1 VKAVLNTHF
10 SVEAYKR
17 PLGHGA
23 TVNSNTTQLREKKV
37 LKIKKKLTFL

>member
-1 VKAVLNTHF
+1 MKAVLNAHF
-10 SVEAYKR
+10 SVDAYKR

-23 TVNSNTTQLREKKV
+23 AVNSNTTQLREKKV